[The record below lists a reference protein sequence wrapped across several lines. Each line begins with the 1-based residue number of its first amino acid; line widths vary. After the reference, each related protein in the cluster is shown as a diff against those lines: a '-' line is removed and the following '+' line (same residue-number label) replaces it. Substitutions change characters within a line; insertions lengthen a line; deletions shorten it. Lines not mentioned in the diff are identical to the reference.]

1 MRLPSRTRLIVC
13 IFALPF
19 VVKCS
24 SIVTTESVSTTT
36 PPRPDSKKPIATQS
50 TGNKLSIAKA
60 QLARARYGTAETNL
74 EQIIAEEPNLR
85 SFAEVSLSELLRM
98 TGRREKAIELALP
111 HCKIE
116 DETRLDACF
125 TVAEALRSQGDLDRA
140 VELLRP
146 YSELPNGR
154 RIGLLLADILAEK
167 GLLSEAR
174 LRYKAL
180 VSDYNENRF
189 NRADTSQIA
198 ITGRAAHRLGAFHD
212 ANELF
217 NQAERSG
224 VSDLETLLFRGELYL
239 DAHDPKHAR
248 AVADEALNF
257 APDHPSA
264 LLLFAKVRLAET
276 RDTQSAERHAE
287 RVLAIN
293 PTNADA
299 YFVLAGLSLRDL
311 DYENTHRFID
321 AGLKQEPR
329 HLDLLSLRA
338 AAFFLADENARFQ
351 ETLAEV
357 LKRNPDYSRLFRI
370 IAEYA
375 EAEHR
380 YGDTIPLLRR
390 AAALD
395 PNDSQVHA
403 QLGIQLVRSGEETEG
418 RRELIRAFAQDP
430 FDLRVRNTLVLYE
443 REIDHAYSSY
453 SKFPFVVRVPEI
465 YKTPLEQFIT
475 PFMLSA
481 YDDLSRRYGKLE
493 NPNIRLEL
501 YANQESFGVR
511 TSGVPASFLQGVCF
525 GTTIVARLPLD
536 EPVNVGMTLFHE
548 LSHVFHL
555 QLSNHRVPRWFTE
568 GLAEYET
575 KRRRP
580 EWSREQEINVYEAF
594 VAKKIPNIVDLNRA
608 FSHATSMN
616 DLAVAYIASTYVVE
630 HLIDRFGF
638 RIVPK
643 LLKGWKQG
651 LPTSK
656 VLPNVLGV
664 SIENLNREFSNSLH
678 RRFAHFDGQ
687 YLPPSK
693 FESIELAKVNL
704 GKTPT
709 DPRRIATLAQLEIL
723 SSHVEE
729 CRKIIDKAP
738 REVAKH
744 ADILWVRSLLEI
756 AELRP
761 LAAIS
766 VLDELL
772 KAGFDGYFV
781 RIQRALAFRLHNDV
795 VKEKLELSKAFD
807 FQPTA
812 SEPLYRLAALA
823 REDHDL
829 QTELNYVTLLC
840 KLEESDVRLHR
851 RRVELELSLG
861 YKDRAWNATEALRLI
876 DPLDVES
883 QILIGNVAMAKG
895 DRGAAQK
902 ARDLAAMLTS
912 GNGYQERPVDLS
924 P

>member
-1 MRLPSRTRLIVC
+1 MPRSVRSQLIAC

-19 VVKCS
+19 AVKCS
-24 SIVTTESVSTTT
+24 SIATTESVSTTAA
-36 PPRPDSKKPIATQS
+36 PHPDSKKPVATQS
-50 TGNKLSIAKA
+50 KENKLSIAKA
-60 QLARARYGTAETNL
+60 QLARARYGDAETNL

-85 SFAEVSLSELLRM
+85 SLAEVTLSELLRM
-98 TGRREKAIELALP
+98 TGRREKAIQLAVP
-111 HCKIE
+111 HCKL
-116 DETRLDACF
+116 DDKTRLDACF
-125 TVAEALRSQGDLDRA
+125 TAAEALRSQGDLDRA

-146 YSELPNGR
+146 FSDLPDSR
-154 RIGLLLADILAEK
+154 RISLLLADILAEK

-174 LRYKAL
+174 LRYKKL
-180 VSDYNENRF
+180 VNDYNENRF
-189 NRADTSQIA
+189 NRADTSQLA
-198 ITGRAAHRLGAFHD
+198 ITGRAAHRLGAFQD

-224 VSDLETLLFRGELYL
+224 ISDLETLIFRGELYL

-248 AVADEALNF
+248 AVADEALHF

-276 RDTQSAERHAE
+276 RDTESAERHAQ
-287 RVLAIN
+287 RVLEIN

-311 DYENTHRFID
+311 DYEKTHQFID

-338 AAFFLADENARFQ
+338 AALFLADENARFQ
-351 ETLAEV
+351 ETLVEV

-403 QLGIQLVRSGEETEG
+403 QLGIQLVRSGEEAEG

-453 SKFPFVVRVPEI
+453 TKFPFVVRVPEI

-475 PFMLSA
+475 PLMLSA
-481 YDDLSRRYGKLE
+481 YEDLSRRYGKLE

-511 TSGVPASFLQGVCF
+511 TSGLPTSFLHGVCF
-525 GTTIVARLPLD
+525 GNTIVARLPVD

-580 EWSREQEINVYEAF
+580 EWSREQEFNVYEAF
-594 VAKKIPNIVDLNRA
+594 VAKKIPSIVELNRS
-608 FSHATSMN
+608 FSHASSLN
-616 DLAVAYIASTYVVE
+616 DLAVAYISSTYVVE

-638 RIVPK
+638 RVVPK
-643 LLKGWKQG
+643 LLKAWKQG

-656 VLPNVLGV
+656 VLPAVLGV
-664 SIENLNREFSNSLH
+664 SIDNMNREFSNSLH
-678 RRFAHFDGQ
+678 RRFAHFEGQ

-693 FESIELAKVNL
+693 FESIEVAKVSL
-704 GKTPT
+704 SKTPA
-709 DPRRIATLAQLEIL
+709 DPKRIATLAQLEL
-723 SSHVEE
+723 LASHVDE
-729 CRKIIDKAP
+729 CRKLIDMAP
-738 REVAKH
+738 REIAEH

-756 AELRP
+756 AEMRP

-766 VLDELL
+766 ILDELL
-772 KAGFDGYFV
+772 KIGLDGYFV
-781 RIQRALAFRLHNDV
+781 RLQRALAFRLNNEIG
-795 VKEKLELSKAFD
+795 KEKLELSKAHD

-812 SEPLYRLAALA
+812 SEPLYRLANLA
-823 REDHDL
+823 REDRDL

-851 RRVELELSLG
+851 RRVELELALG
-861 YKDRAWNATEALRLI
+861 HKDRAWNATETLRLI

-883 QILIGNVAMAKG
+883 QILIGNVATVKG

-902 ARDLAAMLTS
+902 ARDLAAMLTG
-912 GNGYQERPVDLS
+912 GNNRQERPVDLQ